1 MNTIWTLAKKDLRLL
16 IRDKAGAFFTF
27 GFPIMY
33 ALFFGMIFKN
43 MGGGGGPTT
52 MEIIVVD
59 QDQTEASKAF
69 IQKLNESDSTR
80 IVEKNLDEAAEL
92 VQKGKKPAYV
102 LIQEGYGEAAQNI
115 FWGDPPAFEIGV
127 DPSKRVQAMMLEG
140 MLMQH
145 AADNFSRAFSDK
157 DTMSKQ
163 IAQSRESVTQSKDLN
178 AAERVIFSTFFT
190 ALDSFMQNIP
200 GGDETD
206 GDTGGGFGGMTP
218 AVITTK
224 EITQQE
230 TDTGNTFNITF
241 PQSLVWGLMG
251 CAATFGISLVVER
264 VRGTLVRLRMSPISY
279 AQILA
284 GKGLACFIG
293 LITVNGIMLVFGM
306 VVFDLSPSN
315 YPFLILGD
323 SLLINLLR
331 RDHDAAFR
339 AGKDGGVGR
348 RHRLGGSDR
357 DGHVG
362 RRHDPLHVPSRLDQ
376 DDCQHQSGQMDGRRH
391 GRRDFSED
399 SSAGRHDAYPAVFS
413 LASAS
418 SVLPSAPACFV
429 GWNRRGSIAESS
441 GYGGNEVVGA

>member
-1 MNTIWTLAKKDLRLL
+1 MNTIWTLAKKDLRLM

-27 GFPIMY
+27 GFPVMY

-59 QDQTEASKAF
+59 KDQTEASKAF
-69 IQKLNESDSTR
+69 VQKLNASDSTR

-102 LIQEGYGEAAQNI
+102 LIQEGYGKAAQNI

-163 IAQSRESVTQSKDLN
+163 ITRSRESVMQSKDLN

-190 ALDSFMQNIP
+190 ALDSFMKNIP

-224 EITQQE
+224 EITQQK
-230 TDTGNTFNITF
+230 TDAGNTFNITF

-264 VRGTLVRLRMSPISY
+264 VRGTLVRLRMSPISF

-284 GKGLACFIG
+284 GKGLACFIS

-315 YPFLILGD
+315 YPLLILAI
-323 SLLINLLR
+323 L
-331 RDHDAAFR
+331 
-339 AGKDGGVGR
+339 
-348 RHRLGGSDR
+348 
-357 DGHVG
+357 
-362 RRHDPLHVPSRLDQ
+362 
-376 DDCQHQSGQMDGRRH
+376 C
-391 GRRDFSED
+391 
-399 SSAGRHDAYPAVFS
+399 SSI
-413 LASAS
+413 
-418 SVLPSAPACFV
+418 CFV
-429 GWNRRGSIAESS
+429 GIMMLLSVLGKTEASAGGIGWAVLIVMAMLGGGMIPYMFLPDWIKTIASISPVKWTVVAMEGAIFRGFSLGDMMLPCGVLVGIGVVCFALGARVFRWMES
-441 GYGGNEVVGA
+441 

>member
-27 GFPIMY
+27 GFPVMY

-69 IQKLNESDSTR
+69 VQKLNESDSTR

-102 LIQEGYGEAAQNI
+102 LIQEGYGKAAQNI

-178 AAERVIFSTFFT
+178 AAERVIFSTFFA

-200 GGDETD
+200 GGDETN

-224 EITQQE
+224 EITQQK

-306 VVFDLSPSN
+306 VVFDLSPNN
-315 YPFLILGD
+315 YPLLILAI
-323 SLLINLLR
+323 L
-331 RDHDAAFR
+331 
-339 AGKDGGVGR
+339 
-348 RHRLGGSDR
+348 
-357 DGHVG
+357 
-362 RRHDPLHVPSRLDQ
+362 
-376 DDCQHQSGQMDGRRH
+376 C
-391 GRRDFSED
+391 
-399 SSAGRHDAYPAVFS
+399 SSI
-413 LASAS
+413 
-418 SVLPSAPACFV
+418 CFV
-429 GWNRRGSIAESS
+429 GIMMLLSVLGRTEASAGGIGWAVLIVMAMLGGGMVPYMFLPDWIKTIASISPVKWTVVAMEGAIFRGFSLGDMMLPCGVLVGIGVVCFTLGARVFRWMES
-441 GYGGNEVVGA
+441 

>member
-27 GFPIMY
+27 GFPVMY
-33 ALFFGMIFKN
+33 ALFFGTIFKN

-69 IQKLNESDSTR
+69 VQKLNESDSTR

-102 LIQEGYGEAAQNI
+102 LIQEGYGKAAQNI

-127 DPSKRVQAMMLEG
+127 DPSKRVQAMILEG

-206 GDTGGGFGGMTP
+206 GGTGGGFGGMTP

-224 EITQQE
+224 EITQQK

-284 GKGLACFIG
+284 GKGLACFIA

-306 VVFDLSPSN
+306 VVFDLSPNN
-315 YPFLILGD
+315 YPLLILAI
-323 SLLINLLR
+323 L
-331 RDHDAAFR
+331 
-339 AGKDGGVGR
+339 
-348 RHRLGGSDR
+348 
-357 DGHVG
+357 
-362 RRHDPLHVPSRLDQ
+362 
-376 DDCQHQSGQMDGRRH
+376 C
-391 GRRDFSED
+391 
-399 SSAGRHDAYPAVFS
+399 SSI
-413 LASAS
+413 
-418 SVLPSAPACFV
+418 CFV
-429 GWNRRGSIAESS
+429 GIMMLLSVLGRTEASAGGIGWAVLIVMAMLGGGMVPYMFLPDWIKTIATISPVKWTVVAMEGAIFRGFSLGDMMLPCGVLVGIGVVCFALGARVFRWMES
-441 GYGGNEVVGA
+441 